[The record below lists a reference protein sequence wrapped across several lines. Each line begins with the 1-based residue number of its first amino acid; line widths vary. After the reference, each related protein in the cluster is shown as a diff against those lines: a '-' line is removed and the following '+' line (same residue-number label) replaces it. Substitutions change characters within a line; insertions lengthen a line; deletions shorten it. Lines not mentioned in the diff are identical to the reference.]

1 MFSVDDACELL
12 SAAGLRP
19 QVMIDASHANS
30 RKKPD
35 KQIDVIADI
44 AAQVARGRKEII
56 GLMIESFIEA
66 GRQGTENLD
75 SLVYGQSITDPC
87 IAWADTE
94 QVLDML
100 AQSVERRRHVS
111 Q

>member
-1 MFSVDDACELL
+1 
-12 SAAGLRP
+12 
-19 QVMIDASHANS
+19 
-30 RKKPD
+30 
-35 KQIDVIADI
+35 
-44 AAQVARGRKEII
+44 
-56 GLMIESFIEA
+56 MIESFIEA

-75 SLVYGQSITDPC
+75 ALVYGQSITDPC

-100 AQSVERRRHVS
+100 AQSVERRRHVP